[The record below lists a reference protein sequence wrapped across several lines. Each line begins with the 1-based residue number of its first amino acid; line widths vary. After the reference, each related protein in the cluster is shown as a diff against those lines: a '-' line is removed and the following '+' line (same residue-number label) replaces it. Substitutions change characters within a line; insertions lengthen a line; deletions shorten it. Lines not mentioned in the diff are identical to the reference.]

1 MNPARYAPLFAAG
14 LLVGTLAFLEI
25 GRRVGLRQAARDGE
39 EARPGLGAV
48 EGAIF
53 GLLGLLIAFTFSGA
67 MTRFDQRRHLI
78 VEESNAIGTAWLRLD
93 LLPPAVQPE
102 LRELFRRYLDT
113 RLEMYR
119 KLPDIAAAKAER
131 AQGVK
136 LESEIWSRAIAAA
149 RASDKPQAAVLVVSA
164 LNTMIDLANSE
175 TMATKLHP
183 PPIIFV
189 MLAILTL
196 TSSFLAGYA
205 MASRKSHHW
214 IHSVSFAVI
223 IAITVYVILDIEYP
237 LLGFFRIDATTQ
249 TFMELRQS
257 MSLP

>member
-1 MNPARYAPLFAAG
+1 M
-14 LLVGTLAFLEI
+14 
-25 GRRVGLRQAARDGE
+25 
-39 EARPGLGAV
+39 

-78 VEESNAIGTAWLRLD
+78 VEESNAIGTVWLRLD

-119 KLPDIAAAKAER
+119 KLPDIAAAKAKR

-183 PPIIFV
+183 PPIIF
-189 MLAILTL
+189 
-196 TSSFLAGYA
+196 
-205 MASRKSHHW
+205 
-214 IHSVSFAVI
+214 
-223 IAITVYVILDIEYP
+223 ITVHCVETK
-237 LLGFFRIDATTQ
+237 TTQ
-249 TFMELRQS
+249 KPPGMKRGCPSQ
-257 MSLP
+257 